1 MSNIYEK
8 LSSIQNELKAPKNQY
23 NSFGKYSYRSAEDI
37 LEGAKPV
44 CKKHGT
50 VLTVSD
56 SVNLVGDR
64 VYVEATARLCD
75 FAGKCV
81 KVTASAREALTQK
94 GMNDA
99 QITGSSSSYARKY
112 ALGGLFNL
120 DDTKDPDATNK
131 HGKDKPAT
139 PKPTTQFIPKM
150 TLVQK
155 DKIIKLQQE
164 GKTNLDNVLKYYK
177 VKSLDEL
184 NNQQAETVIKQ
195 GEKK

>member
-8 LSSIQNELKAPKNQY
+8 LSSIQNELVVTKNQRNNFGNY
-23 NSFGKYSYRSAEDI
+23 NFRSAEDI
-37 LEGAKPV
+37 LEASKPI
-44 CKKHGT
+44 CKKYDT
-50 VLTVSD
+50 VLRVSD
-56 SVNLVGDR
+56 EMILRNDR
-64 VYVEATARLCD
+64 VYVEATATLFD
-75 FAGKCV
+75 FEGNYIDA
-81 KVTASAREALTQK
+81 TASAREPQTQK
-94 GMNDA
+94 GMNEA
-99 QITGSSSSYARKY
+99 QITGSASSYARKY

-120 DDTKDPDATNK
+120 DDNKDADATNK
-131 HGKDKPAT
+131 HGKDKPT
-139 PKPTTQFIPKM
+139 TTKPTTQFIPKM